1 MDSNFYANYVCMSL
15 AEFEAFI
22 NCNFIFQKQNYFS
35 IFYYKMDNYV
45 TLLHAKNWTFFGF
58 LFLDSRVHQQLML
71 LLPSFMITSFI
82 SFIEL
87 RNHLG
92 RLYNNTTVHT
102 WFNAQASVVAPGL
115 RSVTETG
122 HAGQG
127 DGYIYIQPLQSSTG
141 QVVWWYCQ
149 HVDLQVR
156 HCLAKKENHITYAYS
171 KSIFQGVVYMPW
183 IDSSISWYQDVKIH
197 SLF

>member
-1 MDSNFYANYVCMSL
+1 MDPNFYANYVCMSL

-22 NCNFIFQKQNYFS
+22 NCNFRFLKQDYFS

-71 LLPSFMITSFI
+71 LLPPFMITSFT

-92 RLYNNTTVHT
+92 RWYNNTTVHT

-127 DGYIYIQPLQSSTG
+127 DGYIYTATAVKYRPSCM
-141 QVVWWYCQ
+141 VVLPTCRFTSQ
-149 HVDLQVR
+149 TLSGKEGKPHHL
-156 HCLAKKENHITYAYS
+156 CL
-171 KSIFQGVVYMPW
+171 
-183 IDSSISWYQDVKIH
+183 
-197 SLF
+197 L

>member
-1 MDSNFYANYVCMSL
+1 MWHYCMQRI
-15 AEFEAFI
+15 EH
-22 NCNFIFQKQNYFS
+22 FS
-35 IFYYKMDNYV
+35 IFISWFTGSPTINADAFI
-45 TLLHAKNWTFFGF
+45 T
-58 LFLDSRVHQQLML
+58 
-71 LLPSFMITSFI
+71 PFMITSFI
-82 SFIEL
+82 SCIEL

-102 WFNAQASVVAPGL
+102 WFNAQASVVAPCL

>member
-1 MDSNFYANYVCMSL
+1 MDPNFYANYVCMSL

-22 NCNFIFQKQNYFS
+22 NCNFIFLKQNYFS

-71 LLPSFMITSFI
+71 LLPPFMITSFI

-92 RLYNNTTVHT
+92 RWYNNTTVHT

-127 DGYIYIQPLQSSTG
+127 DGYIYIYSHCSQVQAKLYGGIANMSIYKSDIVWQRRKTTSLMLTLNLSFKELST
-141 QVVWWYCQ
+141 
-149 HVDLQVR
+149 
-156 HCLAKKENHITYAYS
+156 CLGLTLRSLDIKMWKY
-171 KSIFQGVVYMPW
+171 
-183 IDSSISWYQDVKIH
+183 IH
-197 SLF
+197 

>member
-1 MDSNFYANYVCMSL
+1 M
-15 AEFEAFI
+15 
-22 NCNFIFQKQNYFS
+22 
-35 IFYYKMDNYV
+35 

-71 LLPSFMITSFI
+71 LLPPFMITSFT

-92 RLYNNTTVHT
+92 QLYNNTTVHT

-127 DGYIYIQPLQSSTG
+127 DGYIYTATAVKYRPS
-141 QVVWWYCQ
+141 VWWYCQ

-156 HCLAKKENHITYAYS
+156 HCLGKKENHITYALS
-171 KSIFQGVVYMPW
+171 RSCLHALDWLF
-183 IDSSISWYQDVKIH
+183 DLLISRCENT
-197 SLF
+197 